1 MVESIEQKLEK
12 ELLAMKDLLALLSP
26 TVGGGLS
33 AGARYALGL
42 ANDYDARLTALIA
55 GIESVD
61 PSPGPDTMD
70 VGGAS
75 GAPPSSSG
83 RLERMVRVV
92 LSAAEAVGVPCE
104 TVASNG
110 AFPSLRELVIHSAQ
124 LSDLLIVDSYGPLR
138 PPLKDL
144 VDGALFGSGRPL
156 LLVPQHAG
164 EFARKK
170 IVIAWDASRSAV
182 RAVHDALPLL
192 VRARNVTVVS
202 VVDDK
207 TILASST
214 GSALCRYL
222 QQWEIVSNF
231 ERINREKVGVGTAL
245 LAYARQADANL
256 LVMGGFAHG
265 FERELMLGSATRD
278 IYRASLE
285 IPVFL
290 SH

>member
-1 MVESIEQKLEK
+1 
-12 ELLAMKDLLALLSP
+12 MKDLLALLSP

-33 AGARYALGL
+33 AGARYALRL
-42 ANDYDARLTALIA
+42 ASDYDARLSALIA
-55 GIESVD
+55 EIESVA
-61 PSPGPDTMD
+61 PSPEPDAMQ

-75 GAPPSSSG
+75 GAPPLSIG
-83 RLERMVRVV
+83 RLEQMVRVV

-110 AFPSLRELVIHSAQ
+110 EFPSLRELVIHSAQ

-138 PPLKDL
+138 PPRKDL

-156 LLVPQHAG
+156 LVVPQHAG
-164 EFARKK
+164 EIARKR

-207 TILASST
+207 AIVAPSM
-214 GSALCRYL
+214 GNALCRHL

-231 ERINREKVGVGTAL
+231 EQINRGKAGVGTAL
-245 LAYARQADANL
+245 LAYAKQVDANL

-278 IYRASLE
+278 ICRASLE